1 MAFKMLELSCVISG
15 YGLTET
21 IRDISFSVE
30 ERNIVSIIGAN
41 GAGKTSLL
49 RTISG
54 LLPARKGKI
63 TFFGHD
69 ITNAFPENIVRIGIS
84 QVPEGRQIFN
94 TLSVID
100 NLLLGAYTYHRRVR
114 RIEIDKQL
122 DWIYD
127 LFPVLKERKHQK
139 AGTLSGGEQQM
150 LAIGRALMSRP
161 KLLLLDEPSIGLAP
175 LLVLEIFRIVREL
188 RDTGTTILLVEQN
201 AGAALKIS
209 DVGHVMETGRIVL
222 SGKASELAEME
233 EIKKAYLG
241 R

>member
-1 MAFKMLELSCVISG
+1 MLELSYVTSG

-21 IRDISFSVE
+21 IRDISFFVE
-30 ERNIVSIIGAN
+30 ERSIVSIIGAN

-49 RTISG
+49 KTVSG

-63 TFFGHD
+63 VFFGHD
-69 ITNAFPENIVRIGIS
+69 ITRTLPENIVRMGIS

-94 TLSVID
+94 ALSVID
-100 NLLLGAYTYHRRVR
+100 NLLLGAYTYHRRAGSLE
-114 RIEIDKQL
+114 IERQL

-127 LFPVLKERKHQK
+127 LFPVLKERKNQK

-150 LAIGRALMSRP
+150 LAIGRGLMSKP

-201 AGAALKIS
+201 AGAALRIS
-209 DVGHVMETGRIVL
+209 DSGHVMETGRIVL